1 MIKINVLGSC
11 VSRVSLLDG
20 VQSAH
25 GVLDDRLD
33 LGYFLDKQNIVCAM
47 LPAPFSREEVDT
59 ITVDELSDKSRLHSL
74 KQCLN
79 KSTVPMLLESDA
91 EYLVMDFYDMG
102 INFCTYE
109 NTMFATQANEFCQTA
124 LYRKYSD
131 KIGIGNLYD
140 IATCLWYGYIDLFM
154 EKILTKYD
162 SDHIIFNRFRCNT
175 YYLNKDGKVSIIP
188 DRGLLCQPN
197 NIMTEL
203 LR

>member
-25 GVLDDRLD
+25 GVSDDRLD

-47 LPAPFSREEVDT
+47 LPAPFSPEEVDT
-59 ITVDELSDKSRLHSL
+59 ITVDELDDKSRLHSL

-124 LYRKYSD
+124 LYRKYAD
-131 KIGIGNLYD
+131 KIGANKVVILGQKEIDTGEFVVKNLRLGSECSMSANNLIKYLKLD
-140 IATCLWYGYIDLFM
+140 SEEIK
-154 EKILTKYD
+154 KITK
-162 SDHIIFNRFRCNT
+162 T
-175 YYLNKDGKVSIIP
+175 YRD
-188 DRGLLCQPN
+188 
-197 NIMTEL
+197 
-203 LR
+203 